1 MARDRVCPATQGS
14 QDAFQASHA
23 GSWRK
28 FPDQQRR
35 WWWRAG
41 LPPAF
46 ERLDDDHVTAAA
58 RAWWAMVLNFLRF
71 VIRRWRDIEQ
81 LAGEREAG
89 FA

>member
-58 RAWWAMVLNFLRF
+58 GAWRAMVL
-71 VIRRWRDIEQ
+71 
-81 LAGEREAG
+81 
-89 FA
+89 